1 MTENDP
7 GRSPRRSSRKSPN
20 TKFWL
25 IAKHEKGSIEVFTLD
40 PDGRS
45 RKGTLPV
52 FSFEKEATTFLRFG
66 VPANAGWRVRE
77 ITIGELIMVL
87 LSLNARR
94 VALDPLPV
102 DLGGE
107 AMIGLV
113 SLDRARFLRSLASE
127 HELWTPPRFVDGRVG
142 ADGAGSCLHG
152 GVCSGVNPLGQTMRP
167 RNRHREVCEGV

>member
-1 MTENDP
+1 MTENGP
-7 GRSPRRSSRKSPN
+7 GRSPRRSSRKSPS

-25 IAKHEKGSIEVFTLD
+25 IAKHEKGSMEVFTLD
-40 PDGRS
+40 PDGRGS
-45 RKGTLPV
+45 KGTLPV

-102 DLGGE
+102 NLGGE
-107 AMIGLV
+107 AIIGLV

-127 HELWTPPRFVDGRVG
+127 HEPSPPARFVDGRVRFY
-142 ADGAGSCLHG
+142 GAGPCLRG
-152 GVCSGVNPLGQTMRP
+152 GVRSGVRLSGQTVRSCKP
-167 RNRHREVCEGV
+167 HWEIRDGI

>member
-1 MTENDP
+1 MTENGP
-7 GRSPRRSSRKSPN
+7 GRSPRRSSRKSPS

-25 IAKHEKGSIEVFTLD
+25 IAKHEKGSMEVFTLD
-40 PDGRS
+40 PDGRGS
-45 RKGTLPV
+45 KGTLPV

-107 AMIGLV
+107 AIIGLV
-113 SLDRARFLRSLASE
+113 SLDRAKFLRSLASE
-127 HELWTPPRFVDGRVG
+127 HEPSTPPRFVDGRVG
-142 ADGAGSCLHG
+142 SDGAGPCLHG
-152 GVCSGVNPLGQTMRP
+152 SVRSGVSLSGQTRRP
-167 RNRHREVCEGV
+167 CSRHRQVYDGV